1 MQSVVAEVESE
12 EHRRAV
18 SISVLDDFL
27 EAQKNSLSRITD
39 GVKKLEELKSQ
50 ALFDPEYVLKMV
62 TSGPNEGYLKHS
74 EAVRELDTSLPDLE
88 WSLFGRADDAPS
100 TSKAIPGSRSDL
112 IRSQVQDFKKELA
125 ALPTLPTNL
134 LGDTE
139 SSCRKRKRIEPAP
152 RSVHSSP
159 STRLGELRPISATLF
174 SNVPVN
180 SLTGSSQQYSK
191 PNNYTVPVVNLNP
204 SSREV
209 ITHGLGRDHKENL
222 ELPRC
227 WAAKNP
233 VGPVEVGPS
242 DSGSCTGATIFE
254 EQTPSADQ
262 QSNHSAPTV
271 QEESPVIVPNVEGE
285 LPATFKKTWTVEE
298 QHTLERLLVEIPSTV
313 KFRWV
318 KISEAM
324 GGTRTPRQV
333 ASRVQKYYEKMKK
346 LGVTIDS
353 ADMGGGG
360 RGGSKATQG
369 LDTPTRKPGS
379 LRQSTRG
386 TPKTGPQYTK
396 SGRRR

>member
-88 WSLFGRADDAPS
+88 WSLFGRA
-100 TSKAIPGSRSDL
+100 AIPGSRSDL

-313 KFRWV
+313 KFRSNGRYSDTPPSGIPGS
-318 KISEAM
+318 KI
-324 GGTRTPRQV
+324 
-333 ASRVQKYYEKMKK
+333 YEKMKK